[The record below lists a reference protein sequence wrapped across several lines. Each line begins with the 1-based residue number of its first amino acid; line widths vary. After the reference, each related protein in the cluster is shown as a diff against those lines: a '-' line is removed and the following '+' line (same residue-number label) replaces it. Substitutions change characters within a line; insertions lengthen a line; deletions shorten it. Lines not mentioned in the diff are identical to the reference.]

1 MEGGKRGKEQNK
13 GRIMDRGSRERQ
25 KASTGE
31 RMERSIVSSL
41 RAENL
46 HIIEQGERRVGV
58 EKPPRKEHML
68 SSLALFSCVLGAEKV
83 SETGEQVR
91 AEGVMTKMRTCFSE
105 VIFSDREKYATRAFL
120 NER

>member
-13 GRIMDRGSRERQ
+13 GSSLYSVLFPSYKMDRGSRERQ
-25 KASTGE
+25 RASTGE

-58 EKPPRKEHML
+58 EKNRKEHML
-68 SSLALFSCVLGAEKV
+68 LC
-83 SETGEQVR
+83 
-91 AEGVMTKMRTCFSE
+91 
-105 VIFSDREKYATRAFL
+105 
-120 NER
+120 